1 MKKLVTLLLTAALA
15 ITAAATTAFA
25 ADGTIDVGPTTTP
38 VPTIPVTYK
47 VDANY
52 TVTIPTKVTLNAT
65 TPSTAWVK
73 ADGVTIPYD
82 KKLAVTLKSSTG
94 FKVITAEG
102 AELPYK
108 VKNGNTVV
116 SNDAAVLEVRS
127 GSGSTDL
134 TFALDSNS
142 AITYSGEYKDTVTF
156 TVGLV
161 PITPPTTTP

>member
-1 MKKLVTLLLTAALA
+1 MKKFVTLLLTAALA
-15 ITAAATTAFA
+15 ITAATTAFA
-25 ADGTIDVGPTTTP
+25 ANDTTDVGPTTTSHP
-38 VPTIPVTYK
+38 PLHVTYN
-47 VDANY
+47 VGANY

-65 TPSTAWVK
+65 EPSKATVK
-73 ADGVTIPYD
+73 ADGVTIPYN
-82 KKLAVTLKSSTG
+82 KRLAVTLNSSTG

-116 SNDAAVLEVRS
+116 SNDTAVLEVRS
-127 GSGSTDL
+127 GSGSTEL
-134 TFALDSNS
+134 TFELVDKNV
-142 AITYSGEYKDTVTF
+142 TYSGEYKDTVTF

>member
-1 MKKLVTLLLTAALA
+1 MKKFVTLLLTAALA

-25 ADGTIDVGPTTTP
+25 DNTETTVYPTTTSHP
-38 VPTIPVTYK
+38 PLHVTYK
-47 VDANY
+47 VDPSY
-52 TVTIPTKVTLNAT
+52 TVTIPTSVTLNAT
-65 TPSTAWVK
+65 TPSTATVK
-73 ADGVTIPYD
+73 ADGVTIPYN
-82 KKLAVTLKSSTG
+82 KSLAVTLNSSTG

-127 GSGSTDL
+127 GSGSTEL
-134 TFALDSNS
+134 TFELVDKNV
-142 AITYSGEYKDTVTF
+142 TYSGDYADTVTF

-161 PITPPTTTP
+161 TITP